1 MAMMM
6 MMTATTTITRCTVL
20 LVSWLSS
27 SLDLE
32 LFTTEA
38 PASADLTPLEFSS
51 FALEL
56 LVALLSLEVATF
68 QNE

>member
-6 MMTATTTITRCTVL
+6 IMTATTTITRCTVL

-32 LFTTEA
+32 LFRTGP
-38 PASADLTPLEFSS
+38 PASADLTPSEFSS

>member
-32 LFTTEA
+32 LFTPEP

-56 LVALLSLEVATF
+56 LAVL
-68 QNE
+68 